1 MATPLYDALVVKLRS
16 WVNRDSTVLTDNL
29 ISDFFDYSADFCYR
43 KLRIPPLEH
52 TFSYTAVSASDVG
65 ETELTLP
72 TDLSEIIQLRRT
84 DANGQSRVFDEVAS
98 LLAIDNKN
106 YTNPV
111 ESYARKGGKL
121 VFYPEAKEGDI
132 YELYYYRRLP
142 DLDATYVANAT
153 NLAGGLLTASNSGV
167 SGAVE
172 VPSSSGNYYIGN
184 EVANWLRDS
193 NERLLLWGAIAYAL
207 DYVGD
212 DDRSNKFN
220 ALQLAGIEEL
230 NSEEGQ
236 RRSRGGSQVQNF
248 ANTAML

>member
-1 MATPLYDALVVKLRS
+1 MHVK
-16 WVNRDSTVLTDNL
+16 
-29 ISDFFDYSADFCYR
+29 
-43 KLRIPPLEH
+43 
-52 TFSYTAVSASDVG
+52 G
-65 ETELTLP
+65 ES
-72 TDLSEIIQLRRT
+72 LSFILKQ
-84 DANGQSRVFDEVAS
+84 
-98 LLAIDNKN
+98 
-106 YTNPV
+106 
-111 ESYARKGGKL
+111 
-121 VFYPEAKEGDI
+121 KEGDI

-142 DLDATYVANAT
+142 DLDATYVVNAT
-153 NLAGGLLTASNSGV
+153 NLAGGLLTASSNGV

-172 VPSSSGNYYIGN
+172 EPSGSGNYYIGN

-236 RRSRGGSQVQNF
+236 RRSRGGSQIQNF

>member
-1 MATPLYDALVVKLRS
+1 MR
-16 WVNRDSTVLTDNL
+16 LT
-29 ISDFFDYSADFCYR
+29 S
-43 KLRIPPLEH
+43 
-52 TFSYTAVSASDVG
+52 
-65 ETELTLP
+65 
-72 TDLSEIIQLRRT
+72 
-84 DANGQSRVFDEVAS
+84 
-98 LLAIDNKN
+98 
-106 YTNPV
+106 
-111 ESYARKGGKL
+111 
-121 VFYPEAKEGDI
+121 
-132 YELYYYRRLP
+132 
-142 DLDATYVANAT
+142 
-153 NLAGGLLTASNSGV
+153 GGLLTASNSGV